1 MKKARICTII
11 WSVGAFF
18 TLLSF
23 VFVAID
29 FAMQLNYQYF
39 NTYDAW
45 GKSVVV
51 LSMLL
56 PMISIITNLTC
67 GIIMYI
73 DATSYYN
80 EETIKGLGLE
90 SMIVMPIFFVFTIV
104 SFFYWWV
111 YIITLFVAAVG
122 FHVFYKTIKI
132 AFEIEPKKEAIVLE
146 TIEN

>member
-1 MKKARICTII
+1 MKKARICTIS
-11 WSVGAFF
+11 WCVGALF
-18 TLLSF
+18 TLFSF
-23 VFVAID
+23 IFVSID
-29 FAMQLNYQYF
+29 FAMQLNYNHF
-39 NTYDAW
+39 NSYDAW

-56 PMISIITNLTC
+56 PMISIIINLTC
-67 GIIMYI
+67 GIIMFI
-73 DATSYYN
+73 DASVYQN

-90 SMIVMPIFFVFTIV
+90 SIIVMPIFFVFTIV

-132 AFEIEPKKEAIVLE
+132 AFEIQPKKEAIVLE